1 MVHNSVVGYFVGK
14 LMTFQVL
21 EENGFLS
28 YWAIFV
34 GKLITFQV

>member
-1 MVHNSVVGYFVGK
+1 MHHPVDVYFVSK
-14 LMTFQVL
+14 LITFQVL